1 MFHVPSS
8 IQGIFILV
16 EWNVHYY
23 MPRPGNDSNSNASA
37 REHSSSQQEE
47 TSSRNMMLG
56 IPRRA
61 WFVERTKKLT
71 MTLEIGLQW
80 T

>member
-16 EWNVHYY
+16 EWNEHYY
-23 MPRPGNDSNSNASA
+23 MPRLGNDSNVSA

-56 IPRRA
+56 IPRSA
-61 WFVERTKKLT
+61 WCVERTNKLT
-71 MTLEIGLQW
+71 MTLKIGLQW